1 MSNLEFTEI
10 LEIEKENI
18 MTACQEYEKY
28 PEYLPDQLPSVKIIK
43 NDSHGITTEETIA
56 LRTLVKNEIKQSSFH
71 QKINQNMLKT
81 TIISGP
87 AKNSIIE
94 ITFEELSDSKTKVHV
109 SIDLKLTFAAKFLS
123 PIFKVWYKR
132 ILLAI
137 LYKMMNNK

>member
-1 MSNLEFTEI
+1 MG
-10 LEIEKENI
+10 K
-18 MTACQEYEKY
+18 YEKLVLKAIGEK
-28 PEYLPDQLPSVKIIK
+28 PISSLPDIK
-43 NDSHGITTEETIA
+43 KWITRNCDYSTSDCSKFRYINKA